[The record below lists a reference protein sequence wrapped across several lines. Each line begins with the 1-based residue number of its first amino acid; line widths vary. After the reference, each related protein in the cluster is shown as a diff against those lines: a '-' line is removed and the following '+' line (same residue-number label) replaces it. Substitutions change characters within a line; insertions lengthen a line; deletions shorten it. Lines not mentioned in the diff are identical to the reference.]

1 MQQKRIDSI
10 IHWIPQK
17 RKRFR
22 LKEQNTINHWMVQAK
37 KERAEWYSS
46 QRSEDKEK
54 LSDRAEWYSSLN
66 PEEKEKLLFDRANV
80 IVH

>member
-1 MQQKRIDSI
+1 
-10 IHWIPQK
+10 
-17 RKRFR
+17 
-22 LKEQNTINHWMVQAK
+22 MVQAK

-54 LSDRAEWYSSLN
+54 LLSDRAEWYSSLN